1 MTTQRVLAPNHQ
13 LLNKVPEI
21 TVYFWIVKVLCTT
34 VGESAADF
42 LNVNLNLGLT
52 GVSVITGV
60 LLAVALAVQFAT
72 KRYVPGVYWLTVAL
86 VSVFGTL
93 VTDNLTD
100 AAGVPLETRRA
111 PCSSVSSS
119 R

>member
-1 MTTQRVLAPNHQ
+1 MTAVETKVPVLSQRV
-13 LLNKVPEI
+13 LNKVPEVTI
-21 TVYFWIVKVLCTT
+21 FFWIIKILCTT

-42 LNVNLNLGLT
+42 LNVNMNWGLT
-52 GVSVITGV
+52 ATSILTGV
-60 LLAVALAVQFAT
+60 LLAVALTVQMSLR
-72 KRYVPGVYWLTVAL
+72 RYVAGVYWLTVVF

-100 AAGVPLETRRA
+100 
-111 PCSSVSSS
+111 SSGFLS